1 MTDSPVTFI
10 AHFTIVD
17 RDRYKTYVKGFFPL
31 LEAHGGR
38 FRTYD
43 DAVVVLEGT
52 PEAGRTVLIDFDS
65 EDQLLNWWNSDEYRV
80 LAGIRHES
88 CVTHS
93 VSVVHSSQSS

>member
-1 MTDSPVTFI
+1 MAEQEVTFV

-43 DAVVVLEGT
+43 DAILVLEGN
-52 PEAGRTVLIDFDS
+52 PEDGRTVLIDFDN
-65 EDQLLNWWNSDEYRV
+65 ETQLLNWWNSEEYQI
-80 LAGIRHES
+80 LAKIRHES

-93 VSVVHSSQSS
+93 VRVVHGSAQ

>member
-1 MTDSPVTFI
+1 MADQPVIFV

-43 DAVVVLEGT
+43 DQVLVLEGSG
-52 PEAGRTVLIDFDS
+52 EDGRIVIIDFDS
-65 EDQLLNWWNSDEYRV
+65 EAQLLNWWNSEDYQA
-80 LAGIRHES
+80 LAKIRHES

-93 VSVVHSSQSS
+93 VRVVHSSAT

>member
-1 MTDSPVTFI
+1 MAEQEVTFV

-43 DAVVVLEGT
+43 DAVLILEGN
-52 PEAGRTVLIDFDS
+52 PEDGRTVLIDFDN
-65 EDQLLNWWNSDEYRV
+65 ETQLLNWWNSEEYQI
-80 LAGIRHES
+80 LAKIRHES

-93 VSVVHSSQSS
+93 VRVVHGSAQ

>member
-1 MTDSPVTFI
+1 MAEQEVTFV

-43 DAVVVLEGT
+43 DAVLVLEGN
-52 PEAGRTVLIDFDS
+52 PEDGRTVLIDFDN
-65 EDQLLNWWNSDEYRV
+65 ETQLLNWWNSEEYQI
-80 LAGIRHES
+80 LAKIRHES

-93 VSVVHSSQSS
+93 VRVVHGSAQ